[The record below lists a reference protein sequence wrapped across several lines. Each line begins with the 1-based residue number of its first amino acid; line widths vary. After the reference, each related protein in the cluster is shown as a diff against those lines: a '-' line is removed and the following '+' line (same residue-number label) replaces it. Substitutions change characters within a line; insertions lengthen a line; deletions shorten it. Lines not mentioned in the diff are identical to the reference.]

1 MIRFNLVGAGLFVA
15 LTFSLHAQA
24 KVYKWVDDHGITH
37 YGEVM
42 PSEYANKERDTI
54 NKAGLIEKRPE
65 KIDPATIR
73 AKEEED
79 QKRKIEKQAE
89 MEQKRRD
96 SAMLNTYSN
105 ETEIDQARDR
115 SLDLV
120 NARVESNKMLLK
132 SSNDTLDGLKS
143 EVATRTRE
151 GKQIPQSLTND
162 IAQTE
167 ARVAR
172 YGAELTK
179 SEEELTTVKARFD
192 SEKELYR
199 KLKGRTTKQ

>member
-65 KIDPATIR
+65 KIDPAKIR
-73 AKEEED
+73 AQEEED

-89 MEQKRRD
+89 IEQKRRD

-132 SSNDTLDGLKS
+132 SSHDTLDGLKS

-151 GKQIPQSLTND
+151 GKQIPPSLTND

-172 YGAELTK
+172 YAAELTK

>member
-1 MIRFNLVGAGLFVA
+1 MIRFNLVGAAFFVA

-54 NKAGLIEKRPE
+54 NKAGLIDKRPE
-65 KIDPATIR
+65 KIDPAKTR
-73 AKEEED
+73 AQEEED

-89 MEQKRRD
+89 IEQKRRD

-143 EVATRTRE
+143 EVATRSRE

-167 ARVAR
+167 ARAAR
-172 YGAELTK
+172 YAAELTK
-179 SEEELTTVKARFD
+179 SEAEVTTVKARFD

-199 KLKGRTTKQ
+199 KLKGRTAKQ